1 MKTTAMP
8 TTYPSLGS
16 GSDTLI
22 DDCEALPDSPAAE
35 DLVAVPANEPARV
48 TADKF
53 LASLRER
60 GLRYS
65 LCWRWSGR
73 GRAGVLAVIDDKGE
87 QVFERVFERNTRAW
101 GNSDM
106 HIRRVR
112 TGSPKHRAI
121 CAALAHISEH

>member
-1 MKTTAMP
+1 MP
-8 TTYPSLGS
+8 TTHPRLGS
-16 GSDTLI
+16 ISDALI
-22 DDCEALPDSPAAE
+22 DDYEALPDLPAAE
-35 DLVAVPANEPARV
+35 DLVATPANVPARV
-48 TADKF
+48 TVDEF
-53 LASLRER
+53 LATLRAR

-87 QVFERVFERNTRAW
+87 QVFERVFERNTQSW

-106 HIRRVR
+106 RIHRVR

-121 CAALAHISEH
+121 CAALARVSEH

>member
-1 MKTTAMP
+1 MKTT
-8 TTYPSLGS
+8 YPRLGS
-16 GSDTLI
+16 ISDTLVE
-22 DDCEALPDSPAAE
+22 DYETLPDTPAAE
-35 DLVAVPANEPARV
+35 HLVAAPTNEPARV

-53 LASLRER
+53 LATLRER

-73 GRAGVLAVIDDKGE
+73 SRAGVLAVVDERGK
-87 QVFERVFERNTRAW
+87 QVFERVFERSTQAW

-106 HIRRVR
+106 RIHRVR

-121 CAALAHISEH
+121 CAALAHVSSTEQV